1 MARAFKEVLVRDPTF
16 DMVTFLGRL
25 RADVPTIVGAY
36 LNGKSDVLAE
46 HCAPQMV
53 EQLTAIIRA
62 QQTQVRDAWVYC
74 RGTELWNPVEPWG
87 WCSRVLR
94 AP

>member
-1 MARAFKEVLVRDPTF
+1 MARAFKEVLVRDPAF
-16 DMVTFLGRL
+16 DMVTFLRRL

-36 LNGKSDVLAE
+36 LNGKADILAE

-62 QQTQVRDAWVYC
+62 QHTQVP
-74 RGTELWNPVEPWG
+74 GLGETSL
-87 WCSRVLR
+87 
-94 AP
+94 